1 MQYEEGT
8 LEPAVSAFVQGFPHF
23 VLQGGVTLIMLIV
36 GVTVHVLMTPM
47 KELKLIREGNASAGV
62 GLAGI
67 VLGLAI
73 PMSACLASSTSV
85 YDLVIWGAV
94 AILLQMIAF
103 RVADLILRDLPGR
116 IEKDEM
122 GAAIVLVSVKLA
134 AALVMAAALWAPF
147 IVGV

>member
-1 MQYEEGT
+1 MD
-8 LEPAVSAFVQGFPHF
+8 PAVSAFVQGFPDF
-23 VLQGGVTLIMLIV
+23 LLQGGVTLAMLIV

-47 KELKLIREGNASAGV
+47 KELKLIREGNAAAGV

-67 VLGLAI
+67 VMGLAI
-73 PMSACLASSTSV
+73 PMSACLASATSL

-103 RVADLILRDLPGR
+103 RVADLILRDLPRR
-116 IEKDEM
+116 IENDEM

-134 AALVMAAALWAPF
+134 AALVMAAALWPSF
-147 IVGV
+147 FVSS

>member
-1 MQYEEGT
+1 MD
-8 LEPAVSAFVQGFPHF
+8 LAISAFVQGFPHF
-23 VLQGGVTLIMLIV
+23 LLQGGVTLAMLLL

-47 KELKLIREGNASAGV
+47 KELQLIREGNVSAGV

-67 VLGLAI
+67 VMGLAI

-85 YDLVIWGAV
+85 YELVIWGVV

-103 RVADLILRDLPGR
+103 RVADLILRDLPRR
-116 IEKDEM
+116 IEQDEM

-147 IVGV
+147 LIRT